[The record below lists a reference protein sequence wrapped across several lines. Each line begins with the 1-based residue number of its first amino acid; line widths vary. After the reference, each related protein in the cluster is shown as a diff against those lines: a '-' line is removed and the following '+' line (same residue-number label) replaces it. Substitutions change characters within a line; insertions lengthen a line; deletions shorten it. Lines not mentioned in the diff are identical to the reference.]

1 MSKVKDSSQNS
12 SSEEMPSTFPKKWA
26 RVLKEMPEFKEI
38 CESASTEDLKKIIIT
53 SEGNV
58 STIEKAKS
66 ENVKINAAK
75 EIIKDE
81 SGPFKDAL
89 KCQMTKIKYAIFLL
103 EGRGVEVG
111 DKEGD

>member
-1 MSKVKDSSQNS
+1 MSNKTQDN
-12 SSEEMPSTFPKKWA
+12 EEMPSTFPKKWA
-26 RVLKEMPEFKEI
+26 KVLKDMPEFKEMS
-38 CESASTEDLKKIIIT
+38 EAASTEELKKIIVV

-75 EIIKDE
+75 ELIKE
-81 SGPFKDAL
+81 EAAPFNDAL
-89 KCQMTKIKYAIFLL
+89 KCQTAKIKYAVFLL
-103 EGRGVEVG
+103 EGRGIEVG